1 METREM
7 RVMRFTLSILALAG
21 CWRPFSW
28 TSLVKHVLYN
38 IYTLLVI
45 SVLYSF
51 TFSQFMEIVLNVSNP
66 NDFTNIL
73 YTMMAMIVACCKVL
87 SMWMNHESFVVLI
100 RKLNEGTFR
109 PLVPAE
115 REIRRKCDET
125 IRNNAMCYA
134 ILIEIT
140 CAGNVLV
147 SLLTNFRNRK
157 LTFPEWVPYDYSPYV
172 IYCLTYTYQY
182 VSVITASFVN
192 VACDSFIVGFLLHVC
207 CQISILNYRLK
218 NITSHNTLNYCV
230 RHHYDI
236 IVYARM
242 VNTRFTGII
251 LFQFV
256 TSTFVIC
263 SNLYQLTKTT
273 IGMYHIALITY
284 TFCVMA
290 QIFLYCWFGNKLK
303 VTTRLFL
310 IKRSLEMRV
319 LRLTLRIVM
328 FAGCFRPLSWL
339 SRFKRTAYNIY
350 RTLIITFLY
359 TFATLQFM
367 DIVLKVD
374 NPDDFTDNLYMM
386 LNVSVSGYKL
396 FIMWVNYEDIVT
408 IIKSLTEEPLKPLDP
423 GEMEIRC
430 KFDSLIR
437 ANTLRYALLIETS
450 WTCTGLTSLLVDFRQ
465 GRLTYREW
473 VPYDYYASYALFF
486 VTYAH
491 QFLST
496 FYCATVNVAC
506 DTLICGLLMHVCCQ
520 MEILEYRL
528 KKISQQDD
536 LSYCIRHHNSIFQ
549 FARAVNEGFA
559 RIIEFQF
566 VTSTLIICSNLFQL
580 SKSTMGANN
589 IALVVYTCCMLTEIF
604 IYCWF
609 GNRVKSKSLQLA
621 DSVFQLHWLPLN
633 NSVKKSLLI
642 IMKRAT
648 VPIEIVTAYILPL
661 NLDSFVA
668 FMNIILNVE
677 NSDEFTDALYMM
689 LTVLVAAYKQTFM
702 LLDRGNITMIIDQL
716 TVRPFAP
723 CESHEVTIRRKF
735 DKMIQSNVL
744 RYLILVTMSITSI
757 LMTSFFTE
765 LTKRN
770 LTYKAWVPFDYSSSN
785 VVFLLVYTHQLI
797 GMSTSGIVNVACESL
812 ICGFLLHICCQLEIL
827 EYRLTKISRD
837 HDVLG
842 DCVYHHN
849 RIFTY
854 AYEVN
859 NMFAK
864 IIAIQFAVSMLVVCS
879 NLYRI
884 AMAEDYMSI
893 VPLMFYTSAILAQIF
908 IYCWFGNEVKLKSLH
923 VMNSIYEMAWPALSN
938 DNQKALLL
946 VMKRTMVPVE
956 FSSAYIITM
965 NLDSFVA
972 VGII

>member
-125 IRNNAMCYA
+125 IR
-134 ILIEIT
+134 
-140 CAGNVLV
+140 
-147 SLLTNFRNRK
+147 
-157 LTFPEWVPYDYSPYV
+157 
-172 IYCLTYTYQY
+172 
-182 VSVITASFVN
+182 
-192 VACDSFIVGFLLHVC
+192 
-207 CQISILNYRLK
+207 
-218 NITSHNTLNYCV
+218 
-230 RHHYDI
+230 
-236 IVYARM
+236 YARM

-303 VTTRLFL
+303 VTVRVSVNLCPTTRLFL

-668 FMNIILNVE
+668 ILKT
-677 NSDEFTDALYMM
+677 SYS
-689 LTVLVAAYKQTFM
+689 AY
-702 LLDRGNITMIIDQL
+702 N
-716 TVRPFAP
+716 
-723 CESHEVTIRRKF
+723 
-735 DKMIQSNVL
+735 
-744 RYLILVTMSITSI
+744 
-757 LMTSFFTE
+757 
-765 LTKRN
+765 
-770 LTYKAWVPFDYSSSN
+770 
-785 VVFLLVYTHQLI
+785 LLVQ
-797 GMSTSGIVNVACESL
+797 
-812 ICGFLLHICCQLEIL
+812 
-827 EYRLTKISRD
+827 
-837 HDVLG
+837 
-842 DCVYHHN
+842 
-849 RIFTY
+849 
-854 AYEVN
+854 
-859 NMFAK
+859 
-864 IIAIQFAVSMLVVCS
+864 
-879 NLYRI
+879 
-884 AMAEDYMSI
+884 
-893 VPLMFYTSAILAQIF
+893 AQ
-908 IYCWFGNEVKLKSLH
+908 E
-923 VMNSIYEMAWPALSN
+923 
-938 DNQKALLL
+938 
-946 VMKRTMVPVE
+946 
-956 FSSAYIITM
+956 
-965 NLDSFVA
+965 
-972 VGII
+972 